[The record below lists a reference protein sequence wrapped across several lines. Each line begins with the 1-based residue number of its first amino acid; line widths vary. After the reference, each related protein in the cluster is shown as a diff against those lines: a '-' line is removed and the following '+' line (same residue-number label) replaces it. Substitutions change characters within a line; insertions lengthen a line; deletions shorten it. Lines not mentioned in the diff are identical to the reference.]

1 MTNTITTGQME
12 WVVSADGTAIAY
24 RRSGAGSPLV
34 LVHGTTADHTRWAP
48 VLPALEA
55 HYTVYAVDRRGRGAS
70 GDGRDYA
77 IEREFED
84 IVAVVDAIG
93 TPCDLL
99 GHSYGA
105 LCALEAALRSD
116 RVRRLL
122 LYEPPIEAAAG
133 LFPRA
138 VVRRIETLIE
148 AGDGDGAL
156 VAFFRG
162 IVRMPERDIA
172 LLRAPPT
179 RAARVAAVHTIPRE
193 MRAAE
198 RYHFDPARFGRITTP
213 TLLLLGGESPQP
225 FRDGT
230 ATLNASVPA
239 SRIAVLAGQQHAAI
253 STAPD
258 LFAREVLRFL
268 GDDEHG
274 IG

>member
-84 IVAVVDAIG
+84 IVAVIDAIG

-172 LLRAPPT
+172 LLRAQPSWGG
-179 RAARVAAVHTIPRE
+179 ARRRGAH
-193 MRAAE
+193 
-198 RYHFDPARFGRITTP
+198 H
-213 TLLLLGGESPQP
+213 
-225 FRDGT
+225 
-230 ATLNASVPA
+230 
-239 SRIAVLAGQQHAAI
+239 
-253 STAPD
+253 ST
-258 LFAREVLRFL
+258 
-268 GDDEHG
+268 
-274 IG
+274 